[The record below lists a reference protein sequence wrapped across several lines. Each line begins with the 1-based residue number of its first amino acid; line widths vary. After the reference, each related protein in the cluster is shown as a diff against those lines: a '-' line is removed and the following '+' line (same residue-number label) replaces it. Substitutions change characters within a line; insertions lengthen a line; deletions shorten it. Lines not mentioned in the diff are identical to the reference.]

1 MLYQRKISSA
11 ELLSAKLELQLHHA
25 RFALVGAQAVGVAA
39 IVALAWYQ
47 LSQVEL
53 LLWAVGMFILQLVNS
68 MRMSRALEQE
78 SYSSHRYSLYAE
90 LLINALLTGMAWC
103 ASVYWM
109 NTALSDEVF
118 YLVLVVVTIIS
129 VVTVAV
135 TCVVREI
142 YLMLLFSTLIPI
154 AAWLGWHFDARPFNL
169 VMAAVLTAL
178 ALLMGLVSGWMSRS
192 FGDVVESGMEREA
205 MTRDFAELSESL
217 RLRNLQLQE
226 ARMQLADI
234 ATIDELTGLR
244 NRRGANQVFDTE
256 ISRAKRSGIS
266 LAVIMIDVDHFK
278 LYNDTYGHPAGD
290 LVLQQVAEVLLA
302 VTSRAGELA
311 VRMGGEEFLLV
322 LPGSTQGDAMS
333 TAEAVKERILDL
345 AIPHEASLTEK
356 CVTVSQGV
364 VACVPRLHTE
374 ISDLVSAADQA
385 LYASKDSGRN
395 RITLSPFSP

>member
-169 VMAAVLTAL
+169 VMAAGLTAL

-192 FGDVVESGMEREA
+192 FGDVVELGMEREA

-385 LYASKDSGRN
+385 LYASKESGRN

>member
-53 LLWAVGMFILQLVNS
+53 LLWAVGMFIVQLVNS
-68 MRMSRALEQE
+68 MRMSSALERE
-78 SYSSHRYSLYAE
+78 SYSSQRYSLYAE
-90 LLINALLTGMAWC
+90 LLINALLTGMTWC

-109 NTALSDEVF
+109 SSSLSDEVF

-192 FGDVVESGMEREA
+192 FGDVVELGMEREA

-217 RLRNLQLQE
+217 RLRNLQLQQ

-311 VRMGGEEFLLV
+311 VRVGGEEFLLV

-385 LYASKDSGRN
+385 LYASKESGRN

>member
-345 AIPHEASLTEK
+345 ASPHEASLTEK

-385 LYASKDSGRN
+385 LYASKESGRN